1 MEEQN
6 FKIPREA
13 VELYDVYI
21 HGGMPRRDFLEGL
34 KKFAVGGLALPVL
47 AEALMPNY
55 ALAQT
60 VSKTDERI
68 KASYEVVPSP
78 QGNGT
83 IKGYLARPASMAAG
97 AKLPG
102 VLVIHENRGLNPHI
116 EDIAR
121 RFALANFVAF
131 APDALTSVGGYP
143 GNDDAGGQLFGKV
156 DRTKMTEDFVASALW
171 LKVRPDCTGK
181 IGATGFCFGGGI
193 ANTLAVRLGS
203 DMAAVAPFYGA
214 MPTGA
219 DVAKIKAAVLVHHG
233 ELDTRL
239 AMAWPAYEA
248 ALKAAGVVNEG
259 HIYPGAVHGFNNDA
273 TPERYNKA
281 ASEFAMNR
289 TIEWFNKYVRGS
301 GLA

>member
-1 MEEQN
+1 MEETRTP
-6 FKIPREA
+6 KIPREA
-13 VELYDVYI
+13 VELYDIYI

-47 AEALMPNY
+47 VDALMPNY

-68 KASYEVVPSP
+68 KAEYATVPSP
-78 QGNGT
+78 QGNGS
-83 IKGYLARPASMAAG
+83 IKGYLVKPASMLPM

-102 VLVIHENRGLNPHI
+102 VLVVHENRGLNPHI

-143 GNDDAGGQLFGKV
+143 GDDTRGGQLFGMV
-156 DRTKMTEDFVASALW
+156 DRAKMTEDFVAAANW
-171 LKVRPDCTGK
+171 LRTRPDATGK

-193 ANTLAVRLGS
+193 ANTLAVRLGA

-214 MPTGA
+214 APAAA
-219 DVAKIKAAVLVHHG
+219 DVPKIKAAVLVLHG
-233 ELDTRL
+233 EMDTRL
-239 AMAWPAYEA
+239 VMAWPAYEA
-248 ALKAAGVVNEG
+248 ALKTAGVPYEA

-273 TPERYNKA
+273 TPERFNKA
-281 ASEFAMNR
+281 ASDAAMNR
-289 TIEWFNKYVRGS
+289 TIEWFNKYVRG
-301 GLA
+301 